1 MPSTELTRTTRSGAK
16 VMPAHARL
24 HNRALVLRT
33 LFRDGALSRADLARR
48 TELTRVTISDLVGD
62 LIERGIVVEHGARR
76 AAGPGKP
83 GILVDI
89 DRPGHQVV
97 GIDLSGADRFVGV
110 VLNLDGDEI
119 LRDSVPRPPDGAGEQ
134 ACDATITLAQRLV
147 DAATMPVLGIGI
159 GSPGVIND
167 DGRVLT
173 SPNIGWQGVD
183 LQDLVHEATG
193 HATLVAN
200 DANAA
205 ALAERI
211 LGDGGRDL
219 LLIRTGRGFGAAL
232 LSDGEPVPG
241 SRFASGEIGHV
252 TVGTDGG
259 PACAC
264 GKNGCLEAWVS
275 TQAVSDRIAG
285 GEDRDT
291 VVREAAERLGIA
303 LAPVVGML
311 DITEIVVAA
320 PQDPFDDGFL
330 AHILDTIRHR
340 TLWPFSDGLRV
351 VRSSHG
357 DDIVAH
363 GAVAMVISGRLGV
376 S

>member
-1 MPSTELTRTTRSGAK
+1 
-16 VMPAHARL
+16 MPAHARL

-48 TELTRVTISDLVGD
+48 TELTRVTISDLIGE
-62 LIERGIVVEHGARR
+62 LIERGIVVEHGAQR

-97 GIDLSGADRFVGV
+97 GLDLSGADRFVGI
-110 VLNLDGDEI
+110 VLNLDGDEVA
-119 LRDSVPRPPDGAGEQ
+119 RDSVPRPADGEGE
-134 ACDATITLAQRLV
+134 AAVEATIELARRLTQ
-147 DAATMPVLGIGI
+147 AATATVLGIGI
-159 GSPGVIND
+159 GAPGVVDD

-173 SPNIGWQGVD
+173 SPNLGWTGVD
-183 LQDLVHEATG
+183 LQRRVYEATG
-193 HATLVAN
+193 QATLVAN

-211 LGDGGRDL
+211 LGDGGPDL
-219 LLIRTGRGFGAAL
+219 LLVRTGRGFGAAL
-232 LSDGEPVPG
+232 LSDGEPVAG
-241 SRFASGEIGHV
+241 SRFAAGEIGHV

-264 GKNGCLEAWVS
+264 GKDGCLEAWVS
-275 TQAVSDRIAG
+275 TQAVTDRIAA
-285 GEDRDT
+285 GEERDN

-303 LAPVVGML
+303 LAPVIGML

-320 PQDPFDDGFL
+320 PRDPFGDDFL
-330 AHILDTIRHR
+330 TRTFETIRDR
-340 TLWPFSDGLRV
+340 TLWPFSDGIRV